1 MMKLNKEIEFQK
13 KVFGG
18 EGVKL
23 PVSLLDENNEVLV
36 TTIGFD
42 DFEKLME
49 EMGNME
55 KEIEHAYGSSEY
67 GVRFVM
73 QGFVFKQGSDVN
85 EGEN

>member
-1 MMKLNKEIEFQK
+1 MKLNKEIEFQK
-13 KVFGG
+13 KVFGKEG
-18 EGVKL
+18 EKMC
-23 PVSLLDENNEVLV
+23 VSLLDQNNEVLV

-55 KEIEHAYGSSEY
+55 KEIKWTSSSSEY

-73 QGFVFKQGSDVN
+73 QGFVLSSSEDVD
-85 EGEN
+85 E